1 MASLYM
7 ETNVAN
13 ATRGQLASENQEIGV
28 VLHRMATAV
37 GSLQNNWYGNS
48 ASQFFQEFTQ
58 WHDVM
63 GKMMAEMTTMTAR
76 LQKEIS
82 QWEQTAERFG

>member
-7 ETNVAN
+7 ETNIAH
-13 ATRGQLASENQEIGV
+13 ATRGRLASENQEIGV
-28 VLHRMATAV
+28 VLHRMAIAV
-37 GSLQNNWYGNS
+37 NNLQDNWHGNS
-48 ASQFFQEFTQ
+48 ASQFFQEFSQ

-63 GKMMAEMTTMTAR
+63 RKMMVEMTTMTSR